1 MDDKLE
7 ESERQDVQMT
17 HLNPENDS
25 GSVDKADLRIDSL
38 EPSGMDDLDGDPQF
52 RGKANYN
59 GLSPITRKSER
70 ERKKISYD

>member
-1 MDDKLE
+1 
-7 ESERQDVQMT
+7 MT

-52 RGKANYN
+52 RGKTSYN